1 MTSAGRLLSLLSSSR
16 RHLAFRSGTCIAAI
30 RDTTPRKIVAAMMTF
45 EEWFSPMAIMKP
57 SAATARTRVMT
68 NLQSPLGG
76 TISRVG
82 SLSSDGSLGTEGRLA
97 VTVAVSARETAFFV
111 RTRAQ
116 VRLQR
121 QTRTV
126 GAQEPARLEVVGRDP
141 LTVVTPVQRG
151 LRMDVLLLRP
161 LTKVAHE
168 R

>member
-1 MTSAGRLLSLLSSSR
+1 
-16 RHLAFRSGTCIAAI
+16 
-30 RDTTPRKIVAAMMTF
+30 
-45 EEWFSPMAIMKP
+45 
-57 SAATARTRVMT
+57 MT

-111 RTRAQ
+111 RPRAQ

-161 LTKVAHE
+161 LTKVHE